1 MSEQSVDNLDQSGLG
16 LPRDI
21 KADRKVARV
30 KAATLIESLPWL
42 KEFHGKTMVIKF
54 GGNAMVDD
62 ELMRS
67 FASDMT
73 YLHYVGIKPVIVHGG
88 GPQIT
93 AALNAAG
100 IESEFRGGY
109 RYTSTEAIKVVQEV
123 LEGDVQSSLT
133 SAIVDDQVRGI
144 GLGAESGLFSGVRK
158 TTRVGGEE
166 IDLGH
171 VGEITSVDAS
181 KVLEILAEGHIP
193 VVTSVATGENG
204 ETLNV
209 NADAAAAALAVAL
222 QATKLMV
229 LTDVEGLYSD
239 WPNRDSL
246 LSSITVEE
254 LEKLLPNLES
264 GMIPKM
270 RACLDAVAGGVPK
283 AAIIDGRAEHS
294 ILLEIFTPGGSG
306 TEVIP

>member
-1 MSEQSVDNLDQSGLG
+1 
-16 LPRDI
+16 
-21 KADRKVARV
+21 
-30 KAATLIESLPWL
+30 
-42 KEFHGKTMVIKF
+42 MVIKF
-54 GGNAMVDD
+54 GGNAMVDE

-73 YLHYVGIKPVIVHGG
+73 YLHYVGINPVIVHGG

-109 RYTSTEAIKVVQEV
+109 RYTSTEAIRVVQDV
-123 LEGDVQSSLT
+123 LEGEVQSSLT
-133 SAIVDDQVRGI
+133 NAIVDDQVRGV

-158 TTRVGGEE
+158 TTQVNGEE

-171 VGEITSVDAS
+171 VGEITRVDAA
-181 KVLEILAEGHIP
+181 KVFEVLAAGNIP
-193 VVTSVATGENG
+193 VVTSVATGPEG

-209 NADAAAAALAVAL
+209 NADAAAAALTVAVGA
-222 QATKLMV
+222 AKLML

-246 LSSITVEE
+246 LSSITVAE

-270 RACLDAVAGGVPK
+270 RACLDAVVGGVPK